1 MIHVRPFAA
10 LRPPAN
16 RASEVSCPP
25 YDVVEREDA
34 LAEALGRE
42 SSFMRVVRPDIDFPE
57 SPHPTDAELS
67 ARARANLDALLAS
80 GALVSDR
87 SAQFYVY
94 RMARAGRRVAG
105 LVCCVDVA
113 DYRSGAIRRHEHTRP
128 DKEADR
134 VRHIMATGA
143 HAEPVLL
150 AVPRVDE
157 LPRQL
162 LRDMN
167 DRPLVHFA
175 ARDGVTHSLWAV
187 HDPAPYI
194 AMFDGVDRVYIAD
207 GHHRSAAADR
217 AEREWRAR
225 GLPADGLGPGSFPAV
240 IFPAEE
246 LVILPY
252 HRIVRDLGG
261 MSPVEFRERCERHG
275 VVWRRLAN
283 GENALPDM
291 RGELGIRLKD
301 GWWRAA
307 LPARDGAPLESLDVS
322 RLSAA
327 VLAPVLGIRDERTD
341 ARIFFLGGVGADRL
355 DAEGEAG
362 RADAAFAMR
371 ATDMSDLMAIADRE
385 EVMPPKSTW
394 FDPKI
399 RSGLFMHRFETA
411 GHAGTNPHGRS
422 P

>member
-25 YDVVEREDA
+25 YDVVDREEA
-34 LAEALGRE
+34 LAAAQGRE
-42 SSFMRVVRPDIDFPE
+42 CSFMRVVRPDIDFPE
-57 SPHPTDAELS
+57 NPHPSDAQLAS
-67 ARARANLDALLAS
+67 RARENLAALVSS
-80 GALVSDR
+80 GALVQDAA
-87 SAQFYVY
+87 AQLYVY

-143 HAEPVLL
+143 HSEPVLL

-167 DRPLVHFA
+167 DRPLVHFS
-175 ARDGVTHSLWAV
+175 ARDGVTHSLWSV
-187 HDPAPYI
+187 HDSAPYI
-194 AMFDGVDRVYIAD
+194 EMFRAVDRLYIAD

-217 AEREWRAR
+217 AEREWRTR
-225 GLPADGLGPGSFPAV
+225 GLPSDGLGPGAFPAV

-252 HRIVRDLGG
+252 HRLIRDVGG
-261 MSPVEFRERCERHG
+261 LSPVEFRELCRQHG
-275 VVWRRLAN
+275 VLWRRLAE
-283 GENALPDM
+283 GENALPDL
-291 RGELGIRLKD
+291 RGDLGVRMVD
-301 GWWRAA
+301 GWWRAT
-307 LPARDGAPLESLDVS
+307 LPLREGSPLECLDVS

-327 VLAPVLGIRDERTD
+327 ILTPVLGIRDERTD
-341 ARIFFLGGVGADRL
+341 PRIAFLGGVGADRL
-355 DAEGEAG
+355 DAEVESG

-371 ATDMSDLMAIADRE
+371 ATDIGDLMDIADRD

-399 RSGLFMHRFETA
+399 RSGLFLHRFATDA
-411 GHAGTNPHGRS
+411 HTGTNPHGRS

>member
-1 MIHVRPFAA
+1 VIHVRPFAA

-25 YDVVEREDA
+25 YDVVDREGA
-34 LAEALGRE
+34 LAAAQGRE
-42 SSFMRVVRPDIDFPE
+42 CSFMRVVRPDIDFPE
-57 SPHPTDAELS
+57 TPHPSEAQLAS
-67 ARARANLDALLAS
+67 RAQANLAALVSS
-80 GALVSDR
+80 GALVQDTA
-87 SAQFYVY
+87 AQLYVY

-113 DYRSGAIRRHEHTRP
+113 DYRTGAIRRHEHTRP

-134 VRHIMATGA
+134 VRHIVATGA
-143 HAEPVLL
+143 HSEPVLL

-167 DRPLVHFA
+167 DRPLVHFS

-194 AMFDGVDRVYIAD
+194 SMFGGVDRVYIAD
-207 GHHRSAAADR
+207 GHHRSSAADR
-217 AEREWRAR
+217 AEREWSAQ
-225 GLPADGLGPGSFPAV
+225 GLPFEGLGPSAFPAV

-252 HRIVRDLGG
+252 HRLARHLAG
-261 MSPVEFRERCERHG
+261 MSPSEFRERCERTG
-275 VVWRRLAN
+275 VTWRRLSD
-283 GENALPDM
+283 GENALPDL
-291 RGELGIRLKD
+291 RGEVGVRLHD
-301 GWWRAA
+301 GWWRAV
-307 LPARDGAPLESLDVS
+307 LPAHAGSPLERLDVS

-327 VLAPVLGIRDERTD
+327 ILAPALGIVDERTD
-341 ARIFFLGGVGADRL
+341 PGISFLGGVGPERL
-355 DAEGEAG
+355 DAEVESG
-362 RADAAFAMR
+362 RAAAAFAMR
-371 ATDMSDLMAIADRE
+371 ATDISDLMAIADRE

-399 RSGLFMHRFETA
+399 RSGLFLHRFATA
-411 GHAGTNPHGRS
+411 GHAGANS
-422 P
+422 PGSLP

>member
-1 MIHVRPFAA
+1 
-10 LRPPAN
+10 
-16 RASEVSCPP
+16 
-25 YDVVEREDA
+25 
-34 LAEALGRE
+34 
-42 SSFMRVVRPDIDFPE
+42 MRVVRPDVDFPE
-57 SPHPTDAELS
+57 VPPPSEAQLAS
-67 ARARANLDALLAS
+67 RAQVNLDALVSA
-80 GALVSDR
+80 GALIPDTA
-87 SAQFYVY
+87 AQLYVY

-128 DKEADR
+128 DKESDR
-134 VRHIMATGA
+134 VRHIVATGA

-150 AVPRVDE
+150 AAPRVED

-194 AMFDGVDRVYIAD
+194 AMFGGVERVYIAD

-217 AEREWRAR
+217 AEREWRTR
-225 GLPADGLGPGSFPAV
+225 GLPSQGLGPGAFPAV

-246 LVILPY
+246 LSILPY
-252 HRIVRDLGG
+252 HRLVRDIGG
-261 MSPVEFRERCERHG
+261 VSPVEFRELCERQG
-275 VVWRRLAN
+275 VAWRRLAE
-283 GENALPDM
+283 GENAVPDL
-291 RGELGIRLKD
+291 RGELGVRLRD

-307 LPARDGAPLESLDVS
+307 LPPRTGSPLECLDVS
-322 RLSAA
+322 RLSASI
-327 VLAPVLGIRDERTD
+327 LSPVLGIVDERTD
-341 ARIFFLGGVGADRL
+341 ARIAFLGGVGADRL
-355 DAEGEAG
+355 DAEVESG

-371 ATDMSDLMAIADRE
+371 ATDIGDLMAIADRN

-399 RSGLFMHRFETA
+399 RSGLFLHRFATA
-411 GHAGTNPHGRS
+411 GQGGANPHVRS

>member
-25 YDVVEREDA
+25 YDVVDRQEA
-34 LAEALGRE
+34 LAAAQGRE
-42 SSFMRVVRPDIDFPE
+42 CSFMRVVRPDIDFPE
-57 SPHPTDAELS
+57 SPHPSDAQLAE
-67 ARARANLDALLAS
+67 RAQANLRALLEA
-80 GALVSDR
+80 GALIADGA
-87 SAQFYVY
+87 AQFYVY

-128 DKEADR
+128 DKQADR
-134 VRHIMATGA
+134 VRHILATGA

-150 AVPRVDE
+150 AVPHVDE

-194 AMFDGVDRVYIAD
+194 EIFSGVDRIYIAD
-207 GHHRSAAADR
+207 GHHRSAAADL
-217 AEREWRAR
+217 AEREWSER
-225 GLPADGLGPGSFPAV
+225 GLASEGLGPGAFPAV
-240 IFPAEE
+240 VFPAEE

-252 HRIVRDLGG
+252 HRLVRDIGG
-261 MSPVEFRERCERHG
+261 LSPVEFRERCERHG
-275 VVWRRLAN
+275 VVWRRLAE

-291 RGELGIRLKD
+291 RGELGVRLRD
-301 GWWRAA
+301 GWWRAT
-307 LPARDGAPLESLDVS
+307 LPAREGSPLDCLDVS

-341 ARIFFLGGVGADRL
+341 PRIAFLGGVGADRL
-355 DAEGEAG
+355 DAEVESGH
-362 RADAAFAMR
+362 ADAAFALR
-371 ATDMSDLMAIADRE
+371 ATDIADLIAIADRN

-399 RSGLFMHRFETA
+399 RSGLFLHRFATG
-411 GHAGTNPHGRS
+411 GHIGANPHGRS
-422 P
+422 L